1 MKKTLKLMP
10 LVVAAFAA
18 MALASCG
25 DDDPTGGRKG
35 SVVGQAVDLGLSVKW
50 ASHNVGALEA
60 GAVGGLYGW
69 SDYTGSR
76 HSQDNIEVRFTT
88 DSTLV
93 QWNSVYY
100 GGINPPK
107 NICASDSD
115 IARLQWGGKWRL
127 PSRQEVQELIDNC
140 QWQETVVGGQA
151 CVKVTGRNGNSIVL
165 PMAGYSPYAG
175 SKEQTGSAIYY
186 WSGTCAS
193 RAEQK
198 EWKIDGNTQCA
209 AWSLVMHSGDTKP
222 QLEASV
228 RCFGLS
234 VRPVT
239 E

>member
-25 DDDPTGGRKG
+25 DDDPTGGCKG

-88 DSTLV
+88 DSTL
-93 QWNSVYY
+93 YD
-100 GGINPPK
+100 GGSNPPK
-107 NICASDSD
+107 NIGASDSD
-115 IARLQWGGKWRL
+115 IARLQGGGKWRL

-175 SKEQTGSAIYY
+175 SKEQTGSALYY

-209 AWSLVMHSGDTKP
+209 AWSLVMHSGYTKP